1 MYSCVFASSFLKYKN
16 NKIHILSNENDFNEV
31 NYEDNT
37 YFINLDDIKK
47 TGSINYN
54 DKIIT
59 YDLLSFDEDKNI
71 SVKIN
76 FMEDIGNEDMIKL
89 MHLTDLYLTGIDD
102 IDELSI
108 DENIV
113 KKYSNKYFRI

>member
-1 MYSCVFASSFLKYKN
+1 MYSCVFTSSLLKYKN

-37 YFINLDDIKK
+37 YFIELDDIKK
-47 TGSINYN
+47 NGSIKYN

-59 YDLLSFDEDKNI
+59 YDLLSFDQDKNI
-71 SVKIN
+71 SIKMN
-76 FMEDIGNEDMIKL
+76 FIEDFDNDNMIKL
-89 MHLTDLYLTGIDD
+89 MHLTDLYLSGIDN
-102 IDELSI
+102 IGEFSVH
-108 DENIV
+108 ENIV